1 MPATDLKLLT
11 DAALAAAEIG
21 KRFFREDP
29 EVWDKGGSQG
39 PVTEADLAID
49 AMLNTELRAARPDYG
64 WLSEE
69 TEDDE
74 TRLAHDRVFIVD
86 PIDGT
91 RAFIAGERSWS
102 HSLAIAEN
110 GRVICAVVY
119 VPMMDRLYTASA
131 SEVSKLNGNN
141 IYTTDQ
147 DQFEGAKVLTT
158 KANLKDHFWRGGPPP
173 VARHFRPSLAYRL
186 SLVGQGRFDAM
197 ITLRDCWEWDIAAG
211 ELIVRQAGGQATDME
226 NAPLTFNRPHPKTNG
241 CVAAGTALHALLQ
254 SRLAPSQN
262 TPVATGPH
270 GL

>member
-1 MPATDLKLLT
+1 MPVTDLALLR

-21 KRFFREDP
+21 KKFFKDDP

-49 AMLNTELRAARPDYG
+49 TMLRSDLRTARPDYG

-69 TEDDE
+69 TEDDA
-74 TRLAHDRVFIVD
+74 TRLNHDRVFIVD

-102 HSLAIAEN
+102 HSLAVAEQ
-110 GRVICAVVY
+110 GRVIAAAVY
-119 VPMMDRLYTASA
+119 VPMMDRMYTASA
-131 SEVSKLNGNN
+131 DEVSRLNGDPVA
-141 IYTTDQ
+141 TTAQKQLD
-147 DQFEGAKVLTT
+147 GARVLTT
-158 KANLKDHFWRGGPPP
+158 KANLKDAFWQNGPPP

-211 ELIVRQAGGQATDME
+211 ELIVRQAGGTATDMTG
-226 NAPLTFNRPHPKTNG
+226 APLMFNRANPKTNG
-241 CVAAGTALHALLQ
+241 CVAAGPDLHALLKA
-254 SRLAPSQN
+254 RLKP
-262 TPVATGPH
+262 
-270 GL
+270 L